1 MTKPA
6 NHIFEFGPFRLET
19 AERLLLRAG
28 ARISLTPKA
37 FETLLVLVQNSGR
50 LVEKDDLMKQVW
62 PDTIVEEANLA
73 RNVWT
78 LRKALGDGNGADTYI
93 ETIPKVG
100 YRFVARVTELPYVE
114 NGRGS
119 HAPAEKPTVNDA
131 QEDTP
136 RPLPLPTPSEVNRRP
151 WVLVVLVAVAMAS
164 VVLVGFW
171 RARALTTKGEDGL
184 TFLTDGSHDDVAAY
198 WAGRGQIYFSRSLAN
213 HRTETWT
220 MNADGTNQRRA
231 NTAIKSLLT
240 GRWSPDGKKVVFRK
254 DDGAQTIYLADADG
268 ANEIAL
274 RFAPG
279 NLDWSPDGSQF
290 VYQARTSPEAS
301 EVFLYTVATGES
313 VSLTPGIPSA
323 DPSFSNDGTRIAFTS
338 WRDGNPEIYVM
349 DLGGSHIRR
358 VTNHPAFDNYPV
370 FSPDGTQMAFQSN
383 REDERVE
390 IYLQNLNDETPP
402 KRLTHSSGRTGLMP
416 KCWSP
421 DGTHMLVYT
430 NPADK
435 DRIEVISVQPLP
447 ASLLLGDD
455 AADLNFPR
463 VSRDGTTLLYEA
475 RLADRS
481 LELRTTEIA
490 PRRTRVLFKTEP
502 GYPIQFH
509 LTPAWSPDN
518 SLIAF
523 SSRADGNS
531 EIFTVKSDG
540 TGLRNV
546 TNNPLLDSSPVFSS
560 DGTAIVFARDTYGRA
575 QLFRMDVNGGG
586 QRRIMDKEGYEMNP
600 AVSPDG
606 VHLAFAGDR
615 AGRGLD
621 ILLLNLAA
629 PGDEKLL
636 AARQSHDSSPVFS
649 PDGKSVA
656 FISTSDGHP
665 EIYFTNADG
674 TGLVRVTHSTDEKA
688 GPQFSAD
695 GRHIVFSSNRG
706 GRFAL
711 YQIDAR

>member
-6 NHIFEFGPFRLET
+6 NRVFEFGPFRLET

-28 ARISLTPKA
+28 ARIPLTPKA
-37 FETLLVLVQNSGR
+37 FETLLALVQNSGR

-62 PDTIVEEANLA
+62 RDAIVEEANLA
-73 RNVWT
+73 RNIWA
-78 LRKALGDGNGADTYI
+78 LRKALRDGNGADTYI

-100 YRFVARVTELPYVE
+100 YRFVAAVTELPVQE
-114 NGRGS
+114 NGNGIQR
-119 HAPAEKPTVNDA
+119 PPEKPRA
-131 QEDTP
+131 IEEEDKAP
-136 RPLPLPTPSEVNRRP
+136 KPPAALPSKVRDRP
-151 WVLVVLVAVAMAS
+151 WVLAVLGAVALAS
-164 VVLVGFW
+164 VVLVGVWPGRTPSTRTDASF
-171 RARALTTKGEDGL
+171 
-184 TFLTDGSHDDVAAY
+184 TFLTDGSHDDVGAY
-198 WAGRGQIYFSRSLAN
+198 WLSTGQIYFSRSVTST
-213 HRTETWT
+213 RTETWT

-231 NTAIKSLLT
+231 NTGIKSLLT

-254 DDGAQTIYLADADG
+254 DDGTQTNYLADADG
-268 ANEIAL
+268 GHEIAL

-279 NLDWSPDGSQF
+279 NLDWSPDSSQF
-290 VYQARTSPEAS
+290 VYQARTSPEVS
-301 EVFLYTVATGES
+301 EVFLYTVATDES
-313 VSLTPGIPSA
+313 VSLTPGVASA

-338 WRDGNPEIYVM
+338 WRDGNAEIYVM
-349 DLGGSHIRR
+349 DPDGSHVRR

-421 DGTHMLVYT
+421 DGTRMLVYT
-430 NPADK
+430 SPTDK
-435 DRIEVISVQPLP
+435 DLIELINVHPVP
-447 ASLLLGDD
+447 APLLLGDD

-463 VSRDGTTLLYEA
+463 VSRNGKALLYEA

-481 LELRTTEIA
+481 LELRMTDVE
-490 PRRTRVLFKTEP
+490 PRRTRVLFRTEP

-523 SSRADGNS
+523 SSRANGNS
-531 EIFTVKSDG
+531 EIFTVKADG
-540 TGLRNV
+540 SGLRNV

-575 QLFRMDVNGGG
+575 QLFRMDVNGSG
-586 QRRIMDKEGYEMNP
+586 QRRVTDTEGYEMNP

-615 AGRGLD
+615 ASRGLD
-621 ILLLNLAA
+621 ILLLSLTA
-629 PGDEKLL
+629 PGDETLL
-636 AARQSHDSSPVFS
+636 TGRPSQDSSPAFS

-656 FISTSDGHP
+656 FTSTSDGHP
-665 EIYFTNADG
+665 EIYVVNTDG

-695 GRHIVFSSNRG
+695 GRRIVFSSNRG